1 MFAAKDIGMATW
13 LRIGSLLRGV
23 IWALFIA
30 AAFPVLVQAE
40 GRTTC
45 RDDAIIVF
53 DSSGSMSQPTE
64 SGETRMDLARQA
76 AHQVIPLAAQRRNLG
91 LVIYGPGEQAR
102 CQKLSLEV
110 APHADAADEILKAID
125 ETKTAGETPLSSAVD
140 AAAAALDYT
149 KKPAVIVLLTDGDE
163 NCGRYPCQVAHDLKS
178 KAHDLTVHVI
188 AFRLHPRSFRALR
201 CLSRENGGLL
211 LPANTMEQLIE
222 ALTQTLTCSQTTA
235 ANRPN
240 PDRAARGSIA
250 RSKSLL
256 AQRSLCGE
264 TRADQRAQCRRP

>member
-1 MFAAKDIGMATW
+1 MTYLIKTGFR
-13 LRIGSLLRGV
+13 LR
-23 IWALFIA
+23 A
-30 AAFPVLVQAE
+30 AALAVICAAVAPGA
-40 GRTTC
+40 GHADSRMAC
-45 RDDAIIVF
+45 KDDAIIVF

-64 SGETRMDLARQA
+64 SGATRMDLARMA
-76 AHQVIPLAAQRRNLG
+76 AHQVIPLAAQSRNLG
-91 LVIYGPGEQAR
+91 LVVYGPGDKDR

-110 APHADAADEILKAID
+110 APRPNAADEILAVID
-125 ETKTAGETPLSSAVD
+125 RTKTEGETPLSSAVD

-149 KKPAVIVLLTDGDE
+149 RKPAVIVLLTDGEE

-211 LPANTMEQLIE
+211 LPANTMDQLVE

-235 ANRPN
+235 GIDPSNDGAV
-240 PDRAARGSIA
+240 RGNIA
-250 RSKSLL
+250 RSTSLL

-264 TRADQRAQCRRP
+264 TPADRRAQCRRP